1 MGKESIQAEIQSEQ
15 RLMENQSG
23 ANMGSN
29 MLPLKERVAADHAM
43 TQTQLKAEHTK
54 EMANLKAEEA
64 QATAA
69 LKAEHAKTPG
79 DTGLLAKITGKEDP
93 IKKAEKQQLK
103 AEIARAEETTKAN
116 QAYEKA
122 ELNARKAKESAT
134 VNAADKL
141 VHDDSRFANNTG
153 TGFHGANNGFANNGT
168 TGLHHNSNILPAAGG
183 AFAGNNLA
191 GNNTGNAYNH
201 ATGAQG
207 VAAFAD
213 NGLHHEHGHGS
224 SGSNNQAGIQAPM
237 VQPVAAV
244 PVTMMAPQGRTL

>member
-1 MGKESIQAEIQSEQ
+1 
-15 RLMENQSG
+15 MENQSAG
-23 ANMGSN
+23 NLGSN

-43 TQTQLKAEHTK
+43 TETQLKAEHTK

-69 LKAEHAKTPG
+69 LKANHAKTPG

-103 AEIARAEETTKAN
+103 AEIARAEETTKAQ

-141 VHDDSRFANNTG
+141 VHDDSRFNNNTTG
-153 TGFHGANNGFANNGT
+153 TGLHGANSGLGSN
-168 TGLHHNSNILPAAGG
+168 TGLHHNSNILPATGG
-183 AFAGNNLA
+183 AALAGNGLA
-191 GNNTGNAYNH
+191 GNNVGNAYNH

-213 NGLHHEHGHGS
+213 NGLHREHGAGF
-224 SGSNNQAGIQAPM
+224 SGSNNQAGIQQAPM

>member
-1 MGKESIQAEIQSEQ
+1 
-15 RLMENQSG
+15 MENQSG

-29 MLPLKERVAADHAM
+29 VLPLKERVAADHAM
-43 TQTQLKAEHTK
+43 TATQLKAEHTK

-134 VNAADKL
+134 VNAAEKL
-141 VHDDSRFANNTG
+141 VHGNNQFSNNTTG
-153 TGFHGANNGFANNGT
+153 TGFHGGANNGFANNGFGSNT
-168 TGLHHNSNILPAAGG
+168 TGLNHNSNILPAAGG
-183 AFAGNNLA
+183 AAMAGD
-191 GNNTGNAYNH
+191 AYNH
-201 ATGAQG
+201 ATGNHG

-213 NGLHHEHGHGS
+213 NGLHREHGAGS

-244 PVTMMAPQGRTL
+244 PVTMMAPSQGRAL

>member
-1 MGKESIQAEIQSEQ
+1 
-15 RLMENQSG
+15 MENQSAG
-23 ANMGSN
+23 NLGSN
-29 MLPLKERVAADHAM
+29 MLPLKDRVAADHAM
-43 TQTQLKAEHTK
+43 TETQLKAEHTK

-69 LKAEHAKTPG
+69 LKAQHAKTPG

-103 AEIARAEETTKAN
+103 AEIARAEETTKAQ

-141 VHDDSRFANNTG
+141 VHDDSRFNNNG
-153 TGFHGANNGFANNGT
+153 TGFHGANSGFGSNT
-168 TGLHHNSNILPAAGG
+168 TGLHHGSNILPAAGG
-183 AFAGNNLA
+183 AALA
-191 GNNTGNAYNH
+191 GNALPGTNLGNNVGNAYNH

-213 NGLHHEHGHGS
+213 NGLHREHGAGF
-224 SGSNNQAGIQAPM
+224 SGSNNQAGIQQAPM